1 MRASDNLTLHE
12 AAVLAGVPRSHITKA
27 IEHKVITPVAGEA
40 RLKGGQTRFVSA
52 HAVAYLAAIRKAG
65 LSDLPLRHKRMIA
78 SRLRAMGPQ
87 LKPVELAEG
96 LVLDVDRLAAP
107 LYAAAMRYT
116 QARDAYIV
124 SDDAILGGLP
134 VIRGTR
140 LSVYAIAGRLA
151 HGETLDELMTD
162 YPDIPREAF
171 EAAEMF
177 ARTHPRRGPR
187 AHRLR
192 DEA

>member
-1 MRASDNLTLHE
+1 MSATADLSLRE
-12 AAVLAGVPRSHITKA
+12 AADLAGVRRADVTKA
-27 IEHKVITPVAGEA
+27 IESKVITPVSRKA
-40 RLKGGQTRFVSA
+40 RLKGGETRFVSA
-52 HAVAYLAAIRKAG
+52 YAVAYFAALRKAG
-65 LSDLPLRHKRMIA
+65 LGDLPLRHKRLIA
-78 SRLRAMGPQ
+78 NQLRAMGPA
-87 LKPVELAEG
+87 LEPVEVAEG

-140 LSVYAIAGRLA
+140 LSVYAIAGRLS
-151 HGETLDELMTD
+151 HGETLDELMAD
-162 YPDIPREAF
+162 YPDIPRDAF
-171 EAAEMF
+171 EAADMF

-187 AHRLR
+187 AHRFR
-192 DEA
+192 DAA

>member
-1 MRASDNLTLHE
+1 MSATADLSLRE
-12 AAVLAGVPRSHITKA
+12 AADLAGVRRADVTKA
-27 IEHKVITPVAGEA
+27 IESKVISPVTRKA
-40 RLKGGQTRFVSA
+40 RLKGGETRFVSA
-52 HAVAYLAAIRKAG
+52 YAVAYFAAIRKAG
-65 LSDLPLRHKRMIA
+65 LGDLPVRHKKLIA
-78 SRLRAMGPQ
+78 HRLKAMGSE
-87 LKPVELAEG
+87 LKPVEVAEG

-124 SDDAILGGLP
+124 SNEEILGGLP

-140 LSVYAIAGRLA
+140 LSVYAIAGRLS
-151 HGETLDELMTD
+151 HGETLDELMAD

-171 EAAEMF
+171 EAADMF

-187 AHRLR
+187 AHRFR
-192 DEA
+192 DAA